1 MLTGLTWG
9 PSTLL
14 GADLKHLVY
23 PAFAKIC
30 PSLDHLLLGCL
41 LFFWAT
47 HFFLQGSRDLWL
59 TFLST
64 LDLEYFFEQALRV
77 LFLALSGE
85 SCLLSTF
92 FSAFLS
98 AFRGT
103 LKREYFFGRFFEQ
116 FFKCSRARVLF
127 WVLIWALK
135 KVLSGSQ
142 LLYVKNV
149 KTLRHDSISP
159 KKLFWQ
165 DELLEERAKT
175 ELE

>member
-41 LFFWAT
+41 LFFWAN

-77 LFLALSGE
+77 LFLALSARVVYWALFLVL
-85 SCLLSTF
+85 SWALLGVLSNESTF
-92 FSAFLS
+92 LGAFLS
-98 AFRGT
+98 NFLSD
-103 LKREYFFGRFFEQ
+103 LKRESFFEYI
-116 FFKCSRARVLF
+116 FAHSNKYSR
-127 WVLIWALK
+127 
-135 KVLSGSQ
+135 
-142 LLYVKNV
+142 
-149 KTLRHDSISP
+149 
-159 KKLFWQ
+159 
-165 DELLEERAKT
+165 ELNSFMRDRRESSSRIL
-175 ELE
+175 